1 MVITDWNNRKGEMS
15 NRKVRVLGILVYL
28 YAVLLTGN
36 VSAQEV
42 ENQVQ
47 FRSDAAFSKKITP
60 KLKIELEPE
69 LRWLYSEGFDRF
81 LLNGQLEY
89 KLIKYLEVFA
99 GYRLVWD
106 RNDEEEINKYDKYH
120 RYQFGAT
127 GKIELFDFKPSL
139 RLMYTD
145 YSDDT
150 ESDNG
155 NNFIRYKMSLEY
167 NIPKCKLTPEIA
179 FEGFYKLDESNIYKY
194 RYKAGLDYKISKT
207 LSVSTGY
214 SLDYYMTD
222 YKNRHIIDIGL
233 KLRL

>member
-1 MVITDWNNRKGEMS
+1 MVITAWN
-15 NRKVRVLGILVYL
+15 NRKVRVSGILVCL
-28 YAVLLTGN
+28 YAFLLTGN
-36 VSAQEV
+36 VSAQEI

-47 FRSDAAFSKKITP
+47 FRSTAAFSKKIAP

-69 LRWLYSEGFDRF
+69 LRWNYSEGFDRF

-89 KLIKYLEVFA
+89 KPIKYLEVSA
-99 GYRLVWD
+99 GYRLVRD

-127 GKIELFDFKPSL
+127 GQIELFDFKPSL

-145 YSDDT
+145 NSDDS
-150 ESDNG
+150 ESDDR

-167 NIPKCKLTPEIA
+167 NIPKCKLTPKIA

-194 RYKAGLDYKISKT
+194 RYKTGLDYKFSKMFT
-207 LSVSTGY
+207 LSAAY
-214 SLDYYMTD
+214 SLDFFMTD
-222 YKNRHIIDIGL
+222 YKNRHIIDVGL
-233 KLRL
+233 KVKL